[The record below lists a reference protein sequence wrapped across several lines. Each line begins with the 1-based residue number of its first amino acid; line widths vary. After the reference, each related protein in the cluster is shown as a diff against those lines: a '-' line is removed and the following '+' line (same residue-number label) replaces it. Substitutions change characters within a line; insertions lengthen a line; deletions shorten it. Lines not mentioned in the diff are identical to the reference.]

1 MATEINKRRP
11 RAVSREETTAVALK
25 YNPNEDYTPIIVA
38 SGHGKV
44 AERIINLADENGIP
58 VYRDDSAAAVLSML
72 SVGQGVPQELYSVI
86 AGIYVEILSLARQSE
101 DRIQSTE
108 YRVQNT
114 D

>member
-1 MATEINKRRP
+1 MANEIKRKGRQ
-11 RAVSREETTAVALK
+11 VSREERSAVALK
-25 YNPNEDYTPIIVA
+25 YNPQDDYTPIIVA

-86 AGIYVEILSLARQSE
+86 AGIYVEILAIAKEGQE
-101 DRIQSTE
+101 QT
-108 YRVQNT
+108 
-114 D
+114 

>member
-1 MATEINKRRP
+1 MAGEIKRKGRQ
-11 RAVSREETTAVALK
+11 VSREETSAVALK
-25 YNPNEDYTPIIVA
+25 YNPQDDYTPIIVA

-86 AGIYVEILSLARQSE
+86 AGIYVEILAIAREGQS
-101 DRIQSTE
+101 
-108 YRVQNT
+108 
-114 D
+114 

>member
-1 MATEINKRRP
+1 MANEISKRRG
-11 RAVSREETTAVALK
+11 RAVSREETSAVALK
-25 YNPNEDYTPIIVA
+25 YSPADDYTPIIVA

-86 AGIYVEILSLARQSE
+86 AGIYVEILAIAREGQ
-101 DRIQSTE
+101 
-108 YRVQNT
+108 
-114 D
+114 

>member
-1 MATEINKRRP
+1 MANDIVSRRS
-11 RAVSREETTAVALK
+11 RRVSREETSAVALK
-25 YNPNEDYTPIIVA
+25 YSPNEDYTPIIVA

-86 AGIYVEILSLARQSE
+86 AGIYVEILAIAREEQ
-101 DRIQSTE
+101 
-108 YRVQNT
+108 
-114 D
+114 